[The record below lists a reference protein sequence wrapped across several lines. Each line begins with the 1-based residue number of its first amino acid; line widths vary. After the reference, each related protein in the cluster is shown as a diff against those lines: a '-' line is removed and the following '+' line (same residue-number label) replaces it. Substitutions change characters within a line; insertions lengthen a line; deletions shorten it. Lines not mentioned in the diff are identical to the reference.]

1 MIQLNYKH
9 YSILSFL
16 FLAFAI
22 IFALFYI
29 LNSGDIKELGY
40 SVVAFAF
47 AYGFLSLA
55 FRNYILLN
63 N

>member
-9 YSILSFL
+9 YTILSFL

-22 IFALFYI
+22 IFTLFYF
-29 LNSGDIKELGY
+29 LNSENVKELVY
-40 SVVAFAF
+40 SIVAFAF

-55 FRNYILLN
+55 FRSYILLN